1 MGLRGIGAK
10 PIKKTPAEPQF
21 KIEVRGRTRAE
32 RVISFVESLPV
43 TSGILA
49 GKRFRLGAWQKKIIK
64 AIYRT
69 KNGRRIVRQALITI
83 PRKNGKTTF
92 TAALALCHL
101 CGPEAEQRGEIYS
114 AANERNQAAI
124 IFREM

>member
-10 PIKKTPAEPQF
+10 PVKKTVDEPKF
-21 KIEVRGRTRAE
+21 KIVIRGRTRAQ
-32 RVISFVESLPV
+32 RVISFIESLPV

-49 GKRFRLGAWQKKIIK
+49 GKKFKLGAWQKKIIK

-69 KNGRRIVRQALITI
+69 KRGRRIVRQALITL
-83 PRKNGKTTF
+83 PRKQGKTTL

-101 CGPEAEQRGEIYS
+101 CGPEAEPRGEIYS
-114 AANERNQAAI
+114 A
-124 IFREM
+124 